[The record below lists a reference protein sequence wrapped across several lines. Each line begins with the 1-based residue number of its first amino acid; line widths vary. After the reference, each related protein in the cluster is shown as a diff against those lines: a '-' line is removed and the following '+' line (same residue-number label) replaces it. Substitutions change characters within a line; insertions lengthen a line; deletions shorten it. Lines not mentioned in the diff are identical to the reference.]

1 MNDTEKMLLAL
12 VVVAIILLIALY
24 VRNRRHKEGM
34 GSSCTEKC
42 RETEGGDNART
53 RCEVDCW
60 DAEEKA
66 EVLLDKNPILM
77 LPRSKPVC
85 RWP

>member
-34 GSSCTEKC
+34 GSPYTKCTEKC
-42 RETEGGDNART
+42 RGLSGDARIH
-53 RCEVDCW
+53 CGDDCW
-60 DAEEKA
+60 DATSKDYRMDLINRGWTGDL
-66 EVLLDKNPILM
+66 VL
-77 LPRSKPVC
+77 R
-85 RWP
+85 R